1 MATQWILVAAF
12 GAPVGAGAARRWR
25 WLHPGWEGAVTGLGP
40 TAVVEMAAAVVEE
53 AAVEEAAVEEAAVD
67 CKRCTLCSGTRCTGI
82 PPDRR
87 TSPRRLPQ
95 KNLLRPHGPGC
106 TAHRPVWL
114 IRAWRARK
122 RGGGMSG
129 RAASR
134 ECRNAGNRP
143 ASWNGRT
150 GLGERGLLVATAGA
164 PRWQASP

>member
-1 MATQWILVAAF
+1 MTEIFDPKQGFVSDRTNETEFAA
-12 GAPVGAGAARRWR
+12 A
-25 WLHPGWEGAVTGLGP
+25 L
-40 TAVVEMAAAVVEE
+40 AAAVDYRGDVTISLDNGSEE
-53 AAVEEAAVEEAAVD
+53 LGYLFD
-67 CKRCTLCSGTRCTGI
+67 MTGDMLSGNIGFMTKE
-82 PPDRR
+82 D

-134 ECRNAGNRP
+134 ECRNAGDRP

-150 GLGERGLLVATAGA
+150 AAGRA
-164 PRWQASP
+164 RPGSWRRRARRVGRQVPNA